1 MHMLLLASPEF
12 IEKTVCKLLLCP
24 ALLRLKFAAVM
35 KATVAQSTAPEMP
48 KFEVLGSTCLH
59 HSTTLLD

>member
-35 KATVAQSTAPEMP
+35 KAAVA
-48 KFEVLGSTCLH
+48 
-59 HSTTLLD
+59 